1 MSRESF
7 GKSLSKSRSVHG
19 VAPNR
24 SYKNPNDSSIY
35 MDPNEDKENL
45 FSLSSSNPE
54 KTLRKPSPLR
64 ETLTSKTNE
73 LNGN

>member
-1 MSRESF
+1 
-7 GKSLSKSRSVHG
+7 
-19 VAPNR
+19 
-24 SYKNPNDSSIY
+24 